1 MIAILLSIL
10 VVILIIILVCVFV
23 RVGTNSKRKL
33 GKHYLIILK
42 DNIENDYIFM
52 SLFRKFSNK
61 YHENPISAKTIE
73 QLLYNDDQYI
83 CLLVSDKY
91 SLLEGAKNK
100 WSYWGYKSQICNQV
114 ELDNLKNYKNH
125 YQNNWNNDYSYDNN
139 SNNFKELNLIIMK
152 NELMGIDYN
161 FEILA
166 RISKMFHINPNGMQY
181 YKNEYKNGNEPFIL
195 FIYGSKD
202 VILQVQKELENNY
215 IKSYIKTE
223 SELEELFEKFQNSD
237 IYDAYKILE
246 LENGASIEEIK
257 NAYRRLA
264 KKYHPDLNKS
274 VGAKEKFKK
283 VNNAYNLLLKYF
295 EKNKISIIYLIII
308 LFYYLY

>member
-1 MIAILLSIL
+1 M
-10 VVILIIILVCVFV
+10 
-23 RVGTNSKRKL
+23 
-33 GKHYLIILK
+33 
-42 DNIENDYIFM
+42 
-52 SLFRKFSNK
+52 
-61 YHENPISAKTIE
+61 
-73 QLLYNDDQYI
+73 
-83 CLLVSDKY
+83 LVSDKY

-125 YQNNWNNDYSYDNN
+125 YQNNWNNNYSYDNN

-152 NELMGIDYN
+152 NELMWIDYN

-215 IKSYIKTE
+215 IKSYIKTN

-274 VGAKEKFKK
+274 VGAEEKFKK
-283 VNNAYNLLLKYF
+283 VNNAYNLLLEYF
-295 EKNKISIIYLIII
+295 EKK
-308 LFYYLY
+308 

>member
-1 MIAILLSIL
+1 
-10 VVILIIILVCVFV
+10 
-23 RVGTNSKRKL
+23 
-33 GKHYLIILK
+33 
-42 DNIENDYIFM
+42 
-52 SLFRKFSNK
+52 
-61 YHENPISAKTIE
+61 
-73 QLLYNDDQYI
+73 
-83 CLLVSDKY
+83 
-91 SLLEGAKNK
+91 
-100 WSYWGYKSQICNQV
+100 
-114 ELDNLKNYKNH
+114 
-125 YQNNWNNDYSYDNN
+125 
-139 SNNFKELNLIIMK
+139 
-152 NELMGIDYN
+152 
-161 FEILA
+161 
-166 RISKMFHINPNGMQY
+166 MQY